1 MVRGESRAVCGG
13 ERTASV
19 EADADS
25 IVRAVSNRHG
35 VGFSESADAEL
46 VAAGADADLKCAV
59 MLDSYLAADAAGEPV
74 PRFLVESTGTR
85 LEAGGVG
92 TRHDRSRPRVVRA
105 GVPGDLTFPELFFF

>member
-1 MVRGESRAVCGG
+1 MVRGESRAGRGG

-25 IVRAVSNRHG
+25 VVRALSNCHG

-46 VAAGADADLKCAV
+46 VAASADADLKFAV
-59 MLDSYLAADAAGEPV
+59 VLDSYLAADAAGEPA
-74 PRFLVESTGTR
+74 PRFLAESARTR

-92 TRHDRSRPRVVRA
+92 TRHDRGGPRVVRA
-105 GVPGDLTFPELFFF
+105 D